1 MKDIIIDALIDSLK
15 LLPFLFVVYL
25 IMEILEHKSNS
36 HTEKIIKKSGK
47 FGPIIGSVLGIFPQ
61 CGFSVMA
68 SNLYIVRV
76 ISLGTLISIYLSTS
90 DEMLPILLSSN
101 VEVSTILKFLLV
113 KLVIGMLFG
122 LLIDLFVNRKK
133 QKISNEITKICEH
146 EHCHCDENIW
156 WSATKHT
163 FTIFIFV
170 LAINLGMDILI
181 NLIGEDKISTFLI
194 NRSILGPIVS
204 GVIGFIP
211 NCASS
216 VIITELYLN
225 NTLTFGSAISGLLCA
240 SGLGVLV
247 LFKMNKNYKENILIV
262 FILYTISVLVGIIFN
277 VLQVTI

>member
-133 QKISNEITKICEH
+133 QKTSNEITKICEH

-181 NLIGEDKISTFLI
+181 NLIGEDKISSFLI

-225 NTLTFGSAISGLLCA
+225 NALTFGSAISGLLCA

>member
-25 IMEILEHKSNS
+25 IMEVLEHKSNS

-47 FGPIIGSVLGIFPQ
+47 FGPIIGSILGIFPQ

-101 VEVSTILKFLLV
+101 VEVSTILKFFLV

-225 NTLTFGSAISGLLCA
+225 NALTFGSAISGLLCA
-240 SGLGVLV
+240 SGLGILV

-262 FILYTISVLVGIIFN
+262 FILYAISVLVGIIFN
-277 VLQVTI
+277 LLQVTI

>member
-25 IMEILEHKSNS
+25 IMEVLEHKSNS

-122 LLIDLFVNRKK
+122 LLIDLFVNGKK

-225 NTLTFGSAISGLLCA
+225 NALTFGSAISGLLCA
-240 SGLGVLV
+240 SGLGILV

-262 FILYTISVLVGIIFN
+262 FILYAISVLVGIIFN

>member
-25 IMEILEHKSNS
+25 IMEVLEHKSNS

-47 FGPIIGSVLGIFPQ
+47 FGPIIGSILGIFPQ

-181 NLIGEDKISTFLI
+181 NLIGENKISTFLI
-194 NRSILGPIVS
+194 NCSILGPIVS

-225 NTLTFGSAISGLLCA
+225 NALTFGSAISGLLCA
-240 SGLGVLV
+240 SGLGILV

-262 FILYTISVLVGIIFN
+262 FILYAISVLVGIIFN

>member
-47 FGPIIGSVLGIFPQ
+47 FGPIIGSALGIFPQ

-181 NLIGEDKISTFLI
+181 NLIGEDKISSFLI

-225 NTLTFGSAISGLLCA
+225 NALTFGSAISGLLCA

>member
-181 NLIGEDKISTFLI
+181 NLIGEDKISSFLI

-225 NTLTFGSAISGLLCA
+225 NALTCGSAISGLLCA

>member
-25 IMEILEHKSNS
+25 IMKILEHKSNS

-47 FGPIIGSVLGIFPQ
+47 FGPIIGSALGIFPQ

-122 LLIDLFVNRKK
+122 LLIDLFVNRKR

-225 NTLTFGSAISGLLCA
+225 NALTFGSAISGLLCA